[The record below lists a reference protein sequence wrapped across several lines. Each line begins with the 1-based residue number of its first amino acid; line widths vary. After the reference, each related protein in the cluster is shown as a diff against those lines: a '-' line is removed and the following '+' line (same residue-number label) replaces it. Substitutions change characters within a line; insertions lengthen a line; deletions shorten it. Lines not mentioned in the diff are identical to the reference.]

1 MEYTKIIKEVGR
13 GKNHARDID
22 RETARELYRSMLAG
36 EVPEL
41 ELGGLL
47 IALRIK
53 GEGEEEMLGFYEAMQ
68 ERMMRLTPP
77 AGRPQP
83 IVIPSYNGAR
93 RQANLTPLLALLLSK
108 LGLPVVVHG
117 VSNDATRV
125 TSEAVFAALHI
136 TAAKD
141 VETAQQQLDN
151 GELVFLTVNTLCAPL
166 AAQLDLRWRMGVRNS
181 AHTLAKLATPFG
193 AAEAL
198 RLSSVSHPEYIPRV
212 AKFFSAIGG
221 TALLMNGTEGEVYA
235 NPQRCPAMNLITP
248 QQPEPWLLQPRED
261 EPAAEGEVLPSAK
274 DADVTAGWIQRV
286 LNKDLPVPQAL
297 RLQIACCLV
306 AVGQVADVEDG
317 LARLAAEGY

>member
-68 ERMMRLTPP
+68 ERMMHLTPP

-93 RQANLTPLLALLLSK
+93 RQANLTPLLALLLAK

-136 TAAKD
+136 AAATD
-141 VETAQQQLDN
+141 AQTAQQQLDN

-166 AAQLDLRWRMGVRNS
+166 ATQLDLRWRMGVRNS

-193 AAEAL
+193 PEEAL

-235 NPQRCPAMNLITP
+235 NPQRCPAINLITP
-248 QQPEPWLLQPRED
+248 HQPEPLLLQPRED
-261 EPAAEGEVLPSAK
+261 EPAAEGEELPSAK
-274 DADVTAGWIQRV
+274 DAEVTAGWTQRV

-306 AVGQVADVEDG
+306 AVRQVADVEDG